1 MENCE
6 IFDKHEEVKITAID
20 MATELQYNIKAEAN
34 AITDYNRLLDMV
46 NKAEDIKGDQ
56 KLAIIGAVYE
66 IIGDELNHQ
75 NVLENLYSLIT
86 GIKAKTD

>member
-6 IFDKHEEVKITAID
+6 IFDKHEEAKITAID
-20 MATELQYNIKAEAN
+20 MANELQYNIKAEAN

-75 NVLENLYSLIT
+75 NVLKDLYSLIT